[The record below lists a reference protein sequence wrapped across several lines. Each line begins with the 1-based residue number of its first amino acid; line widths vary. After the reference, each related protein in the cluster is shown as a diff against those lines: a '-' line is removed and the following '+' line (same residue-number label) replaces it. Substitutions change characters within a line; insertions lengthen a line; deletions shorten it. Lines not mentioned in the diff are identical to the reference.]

1 MQSARGEA
9 EGKESRR
16 NCFCSNRRGV
26 KSRKCESSFPSKKGL
41 FRPVMTLNCHFGT
54 EDNTIL
60 FCDGALWGETP
71 HFSRW
76 KSPGNE
82 RETANSGWNYI
93 LKNRRIPFNAG
104 HRAPLVEYE
113 AFFSTFSLSLRL
125 RLQEK
130 PPVSRALA
138 VVIKFE
144 LLDNRSISAGCKLT
158 VDAQRVRVPCVR
170 LITDHKPSV
179 FEHCA

>member
-16 NCFCSNRRGV
+16 NCFCANRSGV
-26 KSRKCESSFPSKKGL
+26 KPAKVSAAFLPRRVC
-41 FRPVMTLNCHFGT
+41 FRPVMTLNCHIGT

-82 RETANSGWNYI
+82 RETAKSGWR
-93 LKNRRIPFNAG
+93 LHKEPEFPFQR
-104 HRAPLVEYE
+104 RAPGTLSGICSFLLHIFSFPTSSASGE
-113 AFFSTFSLSLRL
+113 ATSIKSFSRCN
-125 RLQEK
+125 K
-130 PPVSRALA
+130 VRA
-138 VVIKFE
+138 I
-144 LLDNRSISAGCKLT
+144 R
-158 VDAQRVRVPCVR
+158 
-170 LITDHKPSV
+170 
-179 FEHCA
+179 